1 MHWFMIGGCAVIVVL
16 ALVIIVKL
24 AQGGTFRRFWKRPGG
39 IGIRGRG
46 AGNRDRRGAAGG

>member
-24 AQGGTFRRFWKRPGG
+24 AQGGTFGGSGTPGG

-46 AGNRDRRGAAGG
+46 AGNRDRRDAAGG